1 MWVACSIACAL
12 WDVPFLPTLHMMSS
26 PLTAPLSTSP
36 LILAQLYCLQE
47 QATTLHVMGMLDYA
61 QLKGRLLSTTAGLV
75 LAGSCIAFSSG
86 GAGAAA
92 PFAVGGSAGMA
103 YLWLLQQSVDS
114 LPGTMP
120 ATSASRFDKVSAAL
134 LLHCIGE
141 TVPHEQARCLP
152 SSSPL
157 ADVMTYVP
165 ACSCCPAALHPDSHP
180 VSHASATTGHLLWV
194 IGKTALCAAYRC

>member
-1 MWVACSIACAL
+1 MWVACSIAL
-12 WDVPFLPTLHMMSS
+12 WEVPVVPTSHMISS
-26 PLTAPLSTSP
+26 HLTVNVSTSP
-36 LILAQLYCLQE
+36 LIPASPCCLQE

-120 ATSASRFDKVSAAL
+120 ATSASRFDKVSAA
-134 LLHCIGE
+134 G
-141 TVPHEQARCLP
+141 
-152 SSSPL
+152 
-157 ADVMTYVP
+157 
-165 ACSCCPAALHPDSHP
+165 ALH
-180 VSHASATTGHLLWV
+180 W
-194 IGKTALCAAYRC
+194 

>member
-1 MWVACSIACAL
+1 MGSLQHRPLGGPCCANITH
-12 WDVPFLPTLHMMSS
+12 DVITPDCESFNQSS
-26 PLTAPLSTSP
+26 DSSFPC
-36 LILAQLYCLQE
+36 CLQE

-120 ATSASRFDKVSAAL
+120 ATSASRFDKVSAA
-134 LLHCIGE
+134 G
-141 TVPHEQARCLP
+141 
-152 SSSPL
+152 
-157 ADVMTYVP
+157 
-165 ACSCCPAALHPDSHP
+165 ALHWRQCVP
-180 VSHASATTGHLLWV
+180 
-194 IGKTALCAAYRC
+194 